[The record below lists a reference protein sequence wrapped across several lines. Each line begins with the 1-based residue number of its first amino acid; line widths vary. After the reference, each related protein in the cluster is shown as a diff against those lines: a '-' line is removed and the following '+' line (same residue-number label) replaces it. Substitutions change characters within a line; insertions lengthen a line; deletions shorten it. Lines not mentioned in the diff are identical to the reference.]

1 MMKLGLIGY
10 PLGHSWSPEIHSFFL
25 KQDCYSLIELKEEEL
40 GPFLEKKEF
49 DGLNVTI
56 PYKQKVIPYLDE
68 LDPLAQEAGA
78 VNTIVN
84 QNGRLIGHNTDVEGF
99 RDMIMAH
106 GIDVKNGKTAV
117 IGDGG
122 VSKAI
127 RCALK
132 QLGADF
138 CVTSRKHSPG
148 SITMQELL
156 DHAPEYACLINA
168 TPLGMKPHDEL
179 MPTDPS
185 VFDHL
190 KYAVDVIAN
199 PLRTKFL
206 FEAKLKGCVTCGGF
220 EMLVRQAAAAD
231 RWFAD
236 KHILEAEI
244 LACMKSLYDQRRS
257 VVLIGMP
264 TSGKTTIAELLA
276 EETGKKRIEMD
287 EVIEAEMGMKICT
300 CFQERGETYFRDL
313 ESSLCYSLKEAMGSV
328 ISCGGGVIKRREN
341 MQALAENG
349 LILWLDRP
357 VDLLYGSSDRPLSSD
372 REHILSLYQERRP
385 YYERYADVRIEN
397 SGSVGD
403 TLKQIRKAMEE
414 TL

>member
-1 MMKLGLIGY
+1 MKLGLIGY

-25 KQDCYSLIELKEEEL
+25 KQNCYSLIELKEDEL

-68 LDPLAQEAGA
+68 LDPLAEEAGA

-99 RDMIMAH
+99 RDMMLAH
-106 GIDVKNGKTAV
+106 GIDVKSSKTAV

-122 VSKAI
+122 VSRAI
-127 RCALK
+127 QCALR
-132 QLGADF
+132 QLGADYS
-138 CVTSRKHSPG
+138 VTSRKHSPG
-148 SITMQELL
+148 SITMLELL
-156 DHAPEYACLINA
+156 EHAADYSCLINA
-168 TPLGMKPHDEL
+168 TPLGMKPHDEEL
-179 MPTDPS
+179 PADPKM
-185 VFDHL
+185 FGNL
-190 KYAVDVIAN
+190 KDAVDVIAN
-199 PLRTKFL
+199 PLRTRFL
-206 FEAKLKGCVTCGGF
+206 FEAKMKGCRTCGGF

-236 KHILEAEI
+236 MQIPEAEI
-244 LACMKSLYDQRRS
+244 LACMRFLYDQRRS

-264 TSGKTTIAELLA
+264 TSGKTTIAKLLA

-287 EVIEAEMGMKICT
+287 DIIEKEMGMKIRT

-313 ESSLCYSLKEAMGSV
+313 ESRLCESLKEAGGSV

-357 VDLLYGSSDRPLSSD
+357 LDLLYGSNDRPLSID
-372 REHILSLYQERRP
+372 REQVVSLYEARRP
-385 YYERYADVRIEN
+385 DYERYADVRIEN
-397 SGSVGD
+397 SGSVNE
-403 TLKQIRKAMEE
+403 TMEQIRKAMEE
-414 TL
+414 TI